1 MSLWYAWVHLF
12 PHFVYIYEYLLCTM
26 QYSECKDAKIINWT
40 SSPSRSLHSKV
51 GKQPQNDTSSVDQ
64 GCNMEFRK
72 IFLEKITPELGLKNK
87 YKLDSYQETYSL
99 QGQNLKQ
106 WFPNIACLR
115 ITLRAEFVFQ
125 SPLQRFSHLMW
136 GGAQEYTFC

>member
-1 MSLWYAWVHLF
+1 
-12 PHFVYIYEYLLCTM
+12 
-26 QYSECKDAKIINWT
+26 
-40 SSPSRSLHSKV
+40 
-51 GKQPQNDTSSVDQ
+51 
-64 GCNMEFRK
+64 MEFRK

-106 WFPNIACLR
+106 WFPNIAGLR

-125 SPLQRFSHLMW
+125 SPLQRFFHLMW